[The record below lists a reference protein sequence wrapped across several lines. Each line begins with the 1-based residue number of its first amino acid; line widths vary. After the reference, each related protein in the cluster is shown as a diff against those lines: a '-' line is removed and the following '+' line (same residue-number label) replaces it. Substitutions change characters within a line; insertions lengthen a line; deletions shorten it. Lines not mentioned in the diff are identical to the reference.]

1 MTREILF
8 RGKRVDTGE
17 WVEGSYLAPDR
28 ISWIRYDEERMEF
41 EYPTVKVN
49 PATVGQ
55 YTGLTGKNGVK
66 IFEGDK
72 LNIKGIEGSVS
83 FLHGGFCYFD
93 GDAEYTFQTAIG
105 WGNWEITGN
114 IHDK

>member
-1 MTREILF
+1 MKREILF
-8 RGKRVDTGE
+8 RGWSEARKEWIYGGICEYVADNPPHQRVSITMPVGPGIDVIPE
-17 WVEGSYLAPDR
+17 
-28 ISWIRYDEERMEF
+28 
-41 EYPTVKVN
+41 
-49 PATVGQ
+49 TVGQ
-55 YTGLTGKNGVK
+55 YTGLTDKNGVK